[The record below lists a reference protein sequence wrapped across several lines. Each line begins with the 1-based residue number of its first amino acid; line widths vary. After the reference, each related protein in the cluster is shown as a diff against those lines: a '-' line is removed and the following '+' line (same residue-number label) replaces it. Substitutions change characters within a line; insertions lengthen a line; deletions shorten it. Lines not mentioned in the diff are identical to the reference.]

1 MIQIPFTE
9 RSAAALIMAGYT
21 LTQHPA
27 DWEDIGGPES
37 GPKVV
42 GHNGFDEWTK
52 GDVSIIVVNGQVE
65 AIEKN
70 PPETEGYLD
79 GCTI

>member
-27 DWEDIGGPES
+27 TWEDAGDAENGPKLTGGPA
-37 GPKVV
+37 
-42 GHNGFDEWTK
+42 FDEWSK
-52 GDVSIIVVNGQVE
+52 GDISIIVVNGQVE

-70 PPETEGYLD
+70 PPEPVGYLD